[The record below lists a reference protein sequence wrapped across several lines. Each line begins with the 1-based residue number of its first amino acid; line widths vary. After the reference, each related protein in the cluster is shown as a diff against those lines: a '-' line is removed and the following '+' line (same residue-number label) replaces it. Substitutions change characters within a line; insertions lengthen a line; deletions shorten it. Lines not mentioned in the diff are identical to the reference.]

1 MPLKVYGHP
10 MSACTRR
17 VLLMLEELQV
27 PYDMQTLDL
36 SAGEHKQPDYLKLQ
50 PFGKVPAMEDSD
62 EGVTMFESRSILRYL
77 GKKFVDNAPELF
89 PKDLKQ
95 CAAVDTWLEVEA
107 QNFNPPANALVAQ
120 LVLNPILGQPVDTDV
135 VAKNVQ
141 ILEEVLDV
149 YEKKLAERPYI
160 AGQHFSIADISHMPL
175 THLMIAAPT
184 TRRLFDDRHYL
195 HEWWKKIS
203 ERPAWQ
209 RLNPKTQAGQQQ
221 AQK

>member
-1 MPLKVYGHP
+1 MVSVRFGGGSITSAMSPVQTSMGVPVNQSCSLESCAGYEPAYCHCLYVY
-10 MSACTRR
+10 
-17 VLLMLEELQV
+17 
-27 PYDMQTLDL
+27 
-36 SAGEHKQPDYLKLQ
+36 
-50 PFGKVPAMEDSD
+50 
-62 EGVTMFESRSILRYL
+62 RYL